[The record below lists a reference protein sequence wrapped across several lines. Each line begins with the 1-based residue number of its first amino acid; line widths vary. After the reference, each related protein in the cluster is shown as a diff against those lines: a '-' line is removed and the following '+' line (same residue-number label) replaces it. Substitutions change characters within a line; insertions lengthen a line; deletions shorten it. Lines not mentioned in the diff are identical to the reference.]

1 MLRLRLAQEAD
12 VTKKHLIQVIV
23 MLYSATA
30 CLGKKPSCVLIAM
43 IALASTW
50 ITLYAGE
57 HYLVIFSTDIKISDI
72 YMYIYSI
79 HIADKL

>member
-1 MLRLRLAQEAD
+1 
-12 VTKKHLIQVIV
+12 

-57 HYLVIFSTDIKISDI
+57 HYLIIFIYDIKILR
-72 YMYIYSI
+72 YIFYV
-79 HIADKL
+79 HR

>member
-1 MLRLRLAQEAD
+1 
-12 VTKKHLIQVIV
+12 

-57 HYLVIFSTDIKISDI
+57 QYLVIFSADIKISDI
-72 YMYIYSI
+72 YIYILSTSLT
-79 HIADKL
+79 KS

>member
-1 MLRLRLAQEAD
+1 
-12 VTKKHLIQVIV
+12 

-57 HYLVIFSTDIKISDI
+57 HYLIIFSSDIKISDI
-72 YMYIYSI
+72 YIYIFCQYPSQNSNYNSLGTI
-79 HIADKL
+79 LVL

>member
-1 MLRLRLAQEAD
+1 
-12 VTKKHLIQVIV
+12 

-57 HYLVIFSTDIKISDI
+57 HYLLIFSSYIKQSGIIFIYFIDIPDKILTI
-72 YMYIYSI
+72 T
-79 HIADKL
+79 L

>member
-1 MLRLRLAQEAD
+1 
-12 VTKKHLIQVIV
+12 

-57 HYLVIFSTDIKISDI
+57 HYLLIFSSDIKISNIIYFIDI
-72 YMYIYSI
+72 P
-79 HIADKL
+79 DKILTITL

>member
-1 MLRLRLAQEAD
+1 
-12 VTKKHLIQVIV
+12 

-57 HYLVIFSTDIKISDI
+57 HSLIIFSSNIKILHF
-72 YMYIYSI
+72 MY
-79 HIADKL
+79 AKFLTER

>member
-1 MLRLRLAQEAD
+1 
-12 VTKKHLIQVIV
+12 

-57 HYLVIFSTDIKISDI
+57 HYLYSLIIFSPDIKYIILIYFIDI
-72 YMYIYSI
+72 
-79 HIADKL
+79 HDKILTITL

>member
-1 MLRLRLAQEAD
+1 
-12 VTKKHLIQVIV
+12 

-57 HYLVIFSTDIKISDI
+57 HYLYSLIIFSPDIIMFIYLIDIPDKILTI
-72 YMYIYSI
+72 T
-79 HIADKL
+79 L

>member
-1 MLRLRLAQEAD
+1 
-12 VTKKHLIQVIV
+12 

-57 HYLVIFSTDIKISDI
+57 HYLVIFSADIKISDI
-72 YMYIYSI
+72 YIYIFYPPRWQNHNYNSLGTI
-79 HIADKL
+79 LVLWLG

>member
-57 HYLVIFSTDIKISDI
+57 HYLMIFSSDIKISD
-72 YMYIYSI
+72 YLYFLSLSLT
-79 HIADKL
+79 KF

>member
-1 MLRLRLAQEAD
+1 
-12 VTKKHLIQVIV
+12 

-57 HYLVIFSTDIKISDI
+57 HYLIIFIYDIKIFTKI
-72 YMYIYSI
+72 YILCTSMT
-79 HIADKL
+79 KL

>member
-1 MLRLRLAQEAD
+1 
-12 VTKKHLIQVIV
+12 

-57 HYLVIFSTDIKISDI
+57 HYLIILSSDINISD
-72 YMYIYSI
+72 YLYILSTSLT
-79 HIADKL
+79 KL

>member
-1 MLRLRLAQEAD
+1 
-12 VTKKHLIQVIV
+12 

-57 HYLVIFSTDIKISDI
+57 HYLIIFSSDIKILDI
-72 YMYIYSI
+72 YNICIFIY
-79 HIADKL
+79 IADKIVTITI

>member
-1 MLRLRLAQEAD
+1 
-12 VTKKHLIQVIV
+12 

-57 HYLVIFSTDIKISDI
+57 HYLYSLIIFSPDIKHIILIYFIDI
-72 YMYIYSI
+72 
-79 HIADKL
+79 HDKILTITL